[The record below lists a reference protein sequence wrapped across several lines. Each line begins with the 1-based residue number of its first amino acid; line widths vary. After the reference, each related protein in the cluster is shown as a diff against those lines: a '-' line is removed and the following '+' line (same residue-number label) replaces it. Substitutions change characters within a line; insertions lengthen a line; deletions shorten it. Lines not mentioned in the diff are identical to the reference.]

1 MRRQIV
7 FHLTLAGLLAILGWL
22 GLSGCQDQPQPG
34 NPVTPEGQT
43 AVLSKGEAFVA
54 YDEPPMPVGGF
65 EAIHKNLQYPESAK
79 SAGLQGRV
87 ILNVLINEN
96 GEIEMVKV
104 LKSTGHEEMDQAA
117 IEAVKKTAWSPA
129 RQKGKPVKV
138 WVGIPVI
145 FKLKNGQPVQSRDIR
160 KELDPNRYRPPYP
173 NTRIPYND
181 RLRPILQK
189 KGELEGKVT
198 LKLLFSEDGEI
209 MEAEID
215 ESSRSHPALEEA
227 ALELVKQIPWLP
239 ARKNQQPV
247 ASEVRMTVHFDR
259 NAYTFSMKGKPIE

>member
-1 MRRQIV
+1 MRRPIV
-7 FHLTLAGLLAILGWL
+7 FHLTLAGLLAIFGWM
-22 GLSGCQDQPQPG
+22 GFSGCQEPPQSG
-34 NPVTPEGQT
+34 NPVTPEHQKV
-43 AVLSKGEAFVA
+43 VLGKGEVFVA
-54 YDEPPMPVGGF
+54 YDEPPTPIGGF
-65 EAIHKNLQYPESAK
+65 EAIHKNLRYPASARA
-79 SAGLQGRV
+79 AGLQGRV
-87 ILNVLINEN
+87 ILNVLINKN
-96 GEIEMVKV
+96 GEVEMVKV

-129 RQKGKPVKV
+129 RQKGSPVKV

-145 FKLKNGQPVQSRDIR
+145 FKLKDGQPVQGREIR
-160 KELDPNRYRPPYP
+160 KELDPNRYQPPYP
-173 NTRIPYND
+173 NNKMPYYD

-189 KGELEGKVT
+189 KGELEGKVP

-247 ASEVRMTVHFDR
+247 ASEVSMTVHFDR
-259 NAYTFSMKGKPIE
+259 KAYSFSLKGKPIE